1 MIRNTLHAPVILPTL
16 TPRVSPAI
24 ARCIS
29 TFPLGRATS
38 SSTHTARLIG
48 PQIGV
53 YHFHSYSHRQTPSI
67 EEQVPVQLAYEVVEP
82 PNPFSEAVGQ
92 SLVICHG
99 LFGSKQNWRSLAKAF
114 AVKLGMPVYT
124 LDLRNHGQSPH
135 ASPHSY
141 SAMAADIHHFL
152 VSHKLTSGVNLLG
165 HSMGGKAAMAL
176 ALNSDLNSPLR
187 SLISVDMSPAKGKIS
202 PEFASYINAMMDIE
216 RARVKTKQEA
226 DVILQKTE
234 PVLAIRQFLLTNTR
248 LSKSPS
254 PHLTFRIP
262 LSLLSAAIPQ
272 IGDFPYSPPP
282 PVSSE
287 SPQWNGPVLLIKA
300 EQDRKSVV

>member
-1 MIRNTLHAPVILPTL
+1 MQGSRYIRSVNARIITCSSLRPFPSKKMSLSLIRNTLHAPVILPTL

-99 LFGSKQNWRSLAKAF
+99 LLYVSYPIPCSEIRS
-114 AVKLGMPVYT
+114 
-124 LDLRNHGQSPH
+124 
-135 ASPHSY
+135 
-141 SAMAADIHHFL
+141 
-152 VSHKLTSGVNLLG
+152 
-165 HSMGGKAAMAL
+165 
-176 ALNSDLNSPLR
+176 
-187 SLISVDMSPAKGKIS
+187 
-202 PEFASYINAMMDIE
+202 
-216 RARVKTKQEA
+216 
-226 DVILQKTE
+226 
-234 PVLAIRQFLLTNTR
+234 
-248 LSKSPS
+248 
-254 PHLTFRIP
+254 
-262 LSLLSAAIPQ
+262 
-272 IGDFPYSPPP
+272 
-282 PVSSE
+282 
-287 SPQWNGPVLLIKA
+287 
-300 EQDRKSVV
+300 